1 MAERRTNEEREGL
14 IAGDRAGALEPDEAA
29 DLPLLAELLGDPS
42 TWADPP
48 VGLEDAVIHAVA
60 NAEPMAARTNRP
72 TRSATVA
79 RQRRLILS
87 AAAAAVVVVLA
98 AGAMVALAGRGSSG
112 PDFEGELAAA
122 AAAPGASATVDVTQ
136 NDSGFRIT
144 LDAEG
149 LPDLLAGE
157 FYQGWL
163 KNAVGTV
170 VPIGT
175 FSSGDDRVTLWSG
188 VSPADF
194 PTLTVTIETADN
206 DQASSGRLVLAG
218 EVQQS

>member
-1 MAERRTNEEREGL
+1 MADRPTNQEREEL
-14 IAGDRAGALEPDEAA
+14 IVGDRTGLDPADAA
-29 DLPLLAELLGDPS
+29 DLTLLAELLGDPS
-42 TWADPP
+42 TWAEPP
-48 VGLEDAVIHAVA
+48 DALEDAVVHAVA
-60 NAEPMAARTNRP
+60 AAEPGAARAIHR
-72 TRSATVA
+72 TRHTAVA
-79 RQRRLILS
+79 RPRRPIFAV
-87 AAAAAVVVVLA
+87 AAAAAVVAVGV
-98 AGAMVALAGRGSSG
+98 GAMVVVAGRGGSG
-112 PDFEGELAAA
+112 PDYEGELAAA
-122 AAAPGASATVDVTQ
+122 AEAPGASATVDVTQ

-163 KNAVGTV
+163 KNSVGTL

-206 DQASSGRLVLAG
+206 DQNSSGRLVLAG
-218 EVQQS
+218 EVHEG

>member
-1 MAERRTNEEREGL
+1 MADRPTNQEREEL
-14 IAGDRAGALEPDEAA
+14 IVGDRAGLDPDEAA
-29 DLPLLAELLGDPS
+29 DLTLLAELLGDPS
-42 TWADPP
+42 TWVEPP
-48 VGLEDAVIHAVA
+48 VALEDAVVHAVA
-60 NAEPMAARTNRP
+60 AAEPGAARVDRGKRHT
-72 TRSATVA
+72 AVA
-79 RQRRLILS
+79 RQRRLIFAV
-87 AAAAAVVVVLA
+87 AAAVAVVVVA
-98 AGAMVALAGRGSSG
+98 AGALVAFAGRSGSG
-112 PDFEGELAAA
+112 PDYEGELAAA
-122 AAAPGASATVDVTQ
+122 AEAPGASATVDVTQ

-163 KNAVGTV
+163 KNSVGTL

-194 PTLTVTIETADN
+194 PILTVTIETADN
-206 DQASSGRLVLAG
+206 DQDSSGRLVLAG
-218 EVQQS
+218 EVHEG

>member
-1 MAERRTNEEREGL
+1 MADRPTNQEREEL
-14 IAGDRAGALEPDEAA
+14 IVGDRAGLDPAEAA
-29 DLPLLAELLGDPS
+29 DLTLLAELLGDPS
-42 TWADPP
+42 TWVEPP
-48 VGLEDAVIHAVA
+48 VALEDAVVLAVVA
-60 NAEPMAARTNRP
+60 AEPGAARVDHRP
-72 TRSATVA
+72 RHAAVA
-79 RQRRLILS
+79 RQRRLIFS
-87 AAAAAVVVVLA
+87 VAAAVAVVVVA
-98 AGAMVALAGRGSSG
+98 AGALVAFAGRGGSG

-122 AAAPGASATVDVTQ
+122 AEAPGASATVDVTQ

-163 KNAVGTV
+163 KNSVGTL

-188 VSPADF
+188 VSPEDF
-194 PTLTVTIETADN
+194 PILTVTIETADN
-206 DQASSGRLVLAG
+206 DQNSSGRLVLAG
-218 EVQQS
+218 EVHEG

>member
-1 MAERRTNEEREGL
+1 MADRPTNQEREEL
-14 IAGDRAGALEPDEAA
+14 IVGDRAGLDPDEAA
-29 DLPLLAELLGDPS
+29 DLTLLAELLGDPS
-42 TWADPP
+42 TWVEPP
-48 VGLEDAVIHAVA
+48 VALEDAVVHAVA
-60 NAEPMAARTNRP
+60 AAEPGAARADHGKRHT
-72 TRSATVA
+72 AVA
-79 RQRRLILS
+79 RPRRLIFAV
-87 AAAAAVVVVLA
+87 AAAAAVVVVA
-98 AGAMVALAGRGSSG
+98 AGALVAFAGRGGSG

-122 AAAPGASATVDVTQ
+122 AEAPGASGTVDVTQ

-163 KNAVGTV
+163 KNSVGTL

-194 PTLTVTIETADN
+194 PILTVTIETADN
-206 DQASSGRLVLAG
+206 NQDSSGRLVLAG
-218 EVQQS
+218 EVHEG

>member
-1 MAERRTNEEREGL
+1 V
-14 IAGDRAGALEPDEAA
+14 AGDRVAAGAL
-29 DLPLLAELLGDPS
+29 
-42 TWADPP
+42 
-48 VGLEDAVIHAVA
+48 VA
-60 NAEPMAARTNRP
+60 F
-72 TRSATVA
+72 
-79 RQRRLILS
+79 
-87 AAAAAVVVVLA
+87 
-98 AGAMVALAGRGSSG
+98 AGRSGSG
-112 PDFEGELAAA
+112 PDYEGELAAA
-122 AAAPGASATVDVTQ
+122 AEAPGASATVDVTQ

-163 KNAVGTV
+163 KNSVGTL

-194 PTLTVTIETADN
+194 PIITVTIETADN
-206 DQASSGRLVLAG
+206 NQDSSGRLVLAG
-218 EVQQS
+218 EVHGG